1 MAIPGASSVT
11 PVTEALRDAPARLEW
26 MTAEVVRI
34 GDETPRVRSLWLDV
48 PGWPGHVAGQHLDVR
63 LTGEDGYSAQRSY
76 SIASPPEDRLIE
88 LTVQR
93 LTTGEVSPYL
103 TSAVQVGDRFQL
115 RGPIGYHFVWAANLG
130 GPLFLIGG
138 GSGIVPLMAMLRHR
152 RNAGSRVPAILLY
165 SSRTEADIIYRA
177 ELDAM
182 AAETGLGVVHTLT
195 DIVPP
200 GWRGE
205 KRRIDRAMIEAVGFR
220 PADAPHVFICGP
232 AGLVEAAAR
241 YLVEL
246 GHDAGRIKTERF
258 GPTGV

>member
-1 MAIPGASSVT
+1 MAIRGANSVT
-11 PVTEALRDAPARLEW
+11 LVTDVLREAPARLEW

-34 GDETPRVRSLWLDV
+34 GDETPRVRSLWLRV
-48 PGWPGHVAGQHLDVR
+48 PDWPRHLAGQHIDVR

-76 SIASPPEDRLIE
+76 SIASPPEEALIE

-93 LTTGEVSPYL
+93 LTSGEVSPYL
-103 TSAVQVGDRFQL
+103 TSDVQVGDKFQL
-115 RGPIGYHFVWAANLG
+115 RGPVGYHFVWKTELG

-152 RNAGSRVPAILLY
+152 RAMGSRVPAILIY

-182 AAETGLGVVHTLT
+182 AAEGGLGLVHTLT
-195 DIVPP
+195 DIVPAD
-200 GWRGE
+200 WRGE
-205 KRRIDRAMIEAVGFR
+205 RRRIDRKMIEAVGFAASDR
-220 PADAPHVFICGP
+220 PHIFICGP

-241 YLVEL
+241 HLVEL
-246 GHDAGRIKTERF
+246 GHDAGMIKTERF